1 MNKPVVSG
9 NMPEEEKKI
18 HLGADLFRLI
28 LLALLV
34 FSFALLFRT
43 GILDGLL
50 ANHSLKNILAALP
63 VLDIPG
69 GPVANEIYFV
79 LIAGLLIAVG
89 TPRLWI
95 CGFAGASYGALAG
108 TVLSLASSMIGAAL
122 LYVLGRYFLRRLI
135 EQRIRKSVTSNM
147 NEKMAYWGNRFRL
160 NGFWWV
166 LYGRLMPVSNATVNS
181 LICGYCKV
189 APGDYL
195 LGSLMGFIPLTLVFT
210 SFGSGGSSGNFSQ
223 MLLGFVLLGGAMLV
237 RVLVSRFLQPLK
249 Q

>member
-1 MNKPVVSG
+1 MSKRVVSV
-9 NMPEEEKKI
+9 NMLEEEKKI
-18 HLGADLFRLI
+18 HYGADLYRLI

-34 FSFALLFRT
+34 FSFALLFGS
-43 GILDGLL
+43 GIVADLS
-50 ANHSLKNILAALP
+50 ANYSLKN
-63 VLDIPG
+63 VLMSLPG
-69 GPVANEIYFV
+69 GPVAHEISFV

-95 CGFAGASYGALAG
+95 CGFAGASYGGIAG

-122 LYVLGRYFLRRLI
+122 LYVLGRYFLTRMI
-135 EQRIRKSVTSNM
+135 EQRIHKSVTSNM
-147 NEKMAYWGNRFRL
+147 NEKMACWGNRFRL

-195 LGSLMGFIPLTLVFT
+195 LGSLIGFIPLTLVFT

-223 MLLGFVLLGGAMLV
+223 ILLGFALLGGAMLV
-237 RVLVSRFLQPLK
+237 RVLVSRFLAPLK
-249 Q
+249 K